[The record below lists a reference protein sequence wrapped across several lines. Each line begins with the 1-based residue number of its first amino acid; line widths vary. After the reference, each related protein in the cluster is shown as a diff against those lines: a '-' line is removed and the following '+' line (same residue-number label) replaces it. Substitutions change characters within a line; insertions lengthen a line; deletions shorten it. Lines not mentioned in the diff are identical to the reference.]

1 MSKAESWIKYGVGI
15 DEVQEVI
22 QIACEFRLIK
32 AAGAWYTIRCALDKM
47 DDKRVKKVL
56 KDNEVPEDEEAAEK
70 FFKFQGVNR
79 LSEFLTD
86 NEPIAELVYE
96 EVRELL
102 GL

>member
-1 MSKAESWIKYGVGI
+1 MAEG
-15 DEVQEVI
+15 
-22 QIACEFRLIK
+22 
-32 AAGAWYTIRCALDKM
+32 
-47 DDKRVKKVL
+47 
-56 KDNEVPEDEEAAEK
+56 EEAAEK

-79 LSEFLTD
+79 LSEFLTN